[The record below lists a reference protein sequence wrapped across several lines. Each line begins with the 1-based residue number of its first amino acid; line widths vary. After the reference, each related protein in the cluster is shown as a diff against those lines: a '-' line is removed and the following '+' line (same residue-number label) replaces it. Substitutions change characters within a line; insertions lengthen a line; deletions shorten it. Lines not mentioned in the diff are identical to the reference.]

1 LESQGSKGIEKM
13 VEKAKQMIR
22 EGRVKRL
29 DRFTYQVV
37 GDHGTYIV
45 IKGTDGAY
53 HCGCQGFT
61 TRGFCSHALAVYLIE
76 KKRVKKPEE
85 KEEMEELPAETQKE
99 EELGPKDILQF
110 LEDEW

>member
-1 LESQGSKGIEKM
+1 M

-22 EGRVKRL
+22 EGRVKKV

-61 TRGFCSHALAVYLIE
+61 TRGFCSHALAVYLVE
-76 KKRVKKPEE
+76 KKRAKKLEE
-85 KEEMEELPAETQKE
+85 KETPPTEAQKE